1 MDTLDKS
8 FTTIVKLK
16 EELIKVKNININ
28 ININI
33 FINLK

>member
-33 FINLK
+33 NLK

>member
-28 ININI
+28 IG
-33 FINLK
+33 INLK

>member
-28 ININI
+28 ININ
-33 FINLK
+33 LK

>member
-28 ININI
+28 I